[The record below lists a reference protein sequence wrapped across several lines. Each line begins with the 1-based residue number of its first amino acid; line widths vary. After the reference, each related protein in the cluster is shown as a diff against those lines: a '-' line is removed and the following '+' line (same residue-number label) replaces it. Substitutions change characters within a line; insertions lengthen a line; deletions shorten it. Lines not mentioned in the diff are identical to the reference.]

1 MEPLVSIIT
10 PTLNIVENNHADE
23 FNLLVSLLE
32 LQTYPRIEHIIIDGA
47 STDETVELLKDY
59 KNKGYLNFY
68 TEKDTGKFH
77 AMNKGVMRA
86 KGKYVAFASCDD
98 FFHDIT
104 AIYDAIN
111 TIEAQNSDF
120 LFSPAYCRHP
130 ENYTFLFVPAMYNAF
145 QVMPCA
151 LQGMIFKKS
160 VLEEE
165 KYFDEKFKL
174 MADFDLIMRILIKK
188 RKGIYFDTNYTTY
201 KLGDHTYNN
210 EEQCINE
217 TKLIYR
223 KNFRNMYPLDNE
235 DTLDAMARFSE
246 FPQPLLEKLSECF
259 VPEDKE
265 LFLERCEQLH
275 GIRLENY
282 QNAPK

>member
-1 MEPLVSIIT
+1 
-10 PTLNIVENNHADE
+10 
-23 FNLLVSLLE
+23 
-32 LQTYPRIEHIIIDGA
+32 
-47 STDETVELLKDY
+47 
-59 KNKGYLNFY
+59 
-68 TEKDTGKFH
+68 
-77 AMNKGVMRA
+77 
-86 KGKYVAFASCDD
+86 
-98 FFHDIT
+98 
-104 AIYDAIN
+104 
-111 TIEAQNSDF
+111 
-120 LFSPAYCRHP
+120 
-130 ENYTFLFVPAMYNAF
+130 
-145 QVMPCA
+145 
-151 LQGMIFKKS
+151 
-160 VLEEE
+160 
-165 KYFDEKFKL
+165 
-174 MADFDLIMRILIKK
+174 MADFDLIMRLLIKK